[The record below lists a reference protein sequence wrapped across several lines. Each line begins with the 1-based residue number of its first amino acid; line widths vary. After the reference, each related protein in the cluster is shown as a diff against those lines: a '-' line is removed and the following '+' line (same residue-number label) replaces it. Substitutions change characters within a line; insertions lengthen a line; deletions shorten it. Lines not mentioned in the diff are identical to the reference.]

1 MARFKTTV
9 KRLGP
14 RLSYANVM
22 ATLAVFLGLG
32 GGAYAAV
39 SLPARSVDT
48 QHIKRQAVTR
58 SKLADR
64 AVDTH
69 QLARRAVTLKRLSR
83 GVRARLTRAGR
94 PGPQGPPGPAGALGS
109 AGAAGPSARRIN
121 FRADAT
127 ASPSPTTVLDVE
139 GFEIAA
145 ACVLDG
151 GNVRLDLTL
160 TSSEDAI
167 AQDMFS
173 VDQGT
178 DPGDPN
184 TQSFG
189 STGNIQIPLVAGV
202 GFATGPPPVTAPDYL
217 RAIATVIVSS
227 GSRTITL
234 NVASIADA
242 GAEQCS
248 VAGTAVSATTDG
260 SA

>member
-1 MARFKTTV
+1 MPRVKTTV
-9 KRLGP
+9 KRRGP

-39 SLPARSVDT
+39 SLPARSVEAK
-48 QHIKRQAVTR
+48 HIKRHAVTR
-58 SKLADR
+58 PKLAAR

-83 GVRARLTRAGR
+83 GVRARLNRVGR
-94 PGPQGPPGPAGALGS
+94 PGPQGPRGPAGP
-109 AGAAGPSARRIN
+109 AGPSARRIDY
-121 FRADAT
+121 RAAAT

-139 GFEIAA
+139 GFHLAA
-145 ACVLDG
+145 ACVLDA

-178 DPGDPN
+178 DPGDSN
-184 TQSFG
+184 TQTG
-189 STGNIQIPLVAGV
+189 TSTGNVQIPLSAGV
-202 GFATGPPPVTAPDYL
+202 PFAAGIPAVTAPSYL
-217 RAIATVIVSS
+217 RSIATVIVTSA
-227 GSRTITL
+227 SRTITL
-234 NVASIADA
+234 NVAAIADA
-242 GAEQCS
+242 DPQQCS
-248 VAGTAVSATTDG
+248 VAGTAVSATTG
-260 SA
+260 GGT

>member
-1 MARFKTTV
+1 MAQFKTTV
-9 KRLGP
+9 KRLAP

-83 GVRARLTRAGR
+83 GVRARLNRAGR
-94 PGPQGPPGPAGALGS
+94 PGPQGPAGAPGA

-184 TQSFG
+184 TQSFA
-189 STGNIQIPLVAGV
+189 STGNIQIPLAAGV
-202 GFATGPPPVTAPDYL
+202 GFPTGPPPVTAPDYL

-227 GSRTITL
+227 DSRTITL

>member
-83 GVRARLTRAGR
+83 GVRARLNRVGR
-94 PGPQGPPGPAGALGS
+94 PGPQGPPGPT
-109 AGAAGPSARRIN
+109 GAAGPSARRIN

-184 TQSFG
+184 TQSFA

-217 RAIATVIVSS
+217 RAIATVIVTSA
-227 GSRTITL
+227 SRTITL

>member
-1 MARFKTTV
+1 MPRYKTTV
-9 KRLGP
+9 RRRGP

-48 QHIKRQAVTR
+48 KHIKRHAVTR
-58 SKLADR
+58 PKLAAR

-83 GVRARLTRAGR
+83 GVRARLNRVGR
-94 PGPQGPPGPAGALGS
+94 PGPRGPAGP
-109 AGAAGPSARRIN
+109 AGPSARRVD
-121 FRADAT
+121 FRAAAT

-139 GFEIAA
+139 GFQLAA
-145 ACVLDG
+145 ACVLDA

-178 DPGDPN
+178 DPGDSS
-184 TQSFG
+184 TQTG
-189 STGNIQIPLVAGV
+189 TSTGNIQIPLSAGV
-202 GFATGPPPVTAPDYL
+202 PFAAGIPPVSAPNYL
-217 RAIATVIVSS
+217 RSIATVIVTSD
-227 GSRTITL
+227 SRTITL
-234 NVASIADA
+234 NVAAIADA
-242 GAEQCS
+242 DPQQCS
-248 VAGTAVSATTDG
+248 VAGTAISATTG
-260 SA
+260 GGT

>member
-1 MARFKTTV
+1 MPRFKTTV
-9 KRLGP
+9 RRRGP

-48 QHIKRQAVTR
+48 KHIKRHAVTR
-58 SKLADR
+58 PKLAAR

-83 GVRARLTRAGR
+83 GVRARLNRVGR
-94 PGPQGPPGPAGALGS
+94 PGPRGPAGP
-109 AGAAGPSARRIN
+109 AGPSARRVD
-121 FRADAT
+121 FRAAAT

-139 GFEIAA
+139 GFQLAA
-145 ACVLDG
+145 ACVLDA

-178 DPGDPN
+178 DPGDSS
-184 TQSFG
+184 TQTG
-189 STGNIQIPLVAGV
+189 TSTGNIQIPLSAGV
-202 GFATGPPPVTAPDYL
+202 PFAAGIPPVSAPNYL
-217 RAIATVIVSS
+217 RSIATVIVTSD
-227 GSRTITL
+227 SRTITL
-234 NVASIADA
+234 NVAAIADA
-242 GAEQCS
+242 DPQQCS
-248 VAGTAVSATTDG
+248 VAGTAISATTG
-260 SA
+260 GGT

>member
-83 GVRARLTRAGR
+83 GVRARLTRVGR
-94 PGPQGPPGPAGALGS
+94 PGLQGPPGP

-121 FRADAT
+121 FLTDAT

-139 GFEIAA
+139 GFQLAA

-184 TQSFG
+184 TQSFA
-189 STGNIQIPLVAGV
+189 STGNIQIPLVADV

-227 GSRTITL
+227 DSRTITL

-260 SA
+260 SS

>member
-9 KRLGP
+9 KRPGP

-83 GVRARLTRAGR
+83 GVRARLNRVGR
-94 PGPQGPPGPAGALGS
+94 PGPQGPAGAPGP

-178 DPGDPN
+178 DPGNPN
-184 TQSFG
+184 TQSFA
-189 STGNIQIPLVAGV
+189 STGNIQIPLDAGV
-202 GFATGPPPVTAPDYL
+202 GFATGPPPVTPPDYL
-217 RAIATVIVSS
+217 RAIATVIVTSD
-227 GSRTITL
+227 SRTITL

-242 GAEQCS
+242 GAEECS

>member
-48 QHIKRQAVTR
+48 QHIKRHAVTR
-58 SKLADR
+58 SKLAAR

-83 GVRARLTRAGR
+83 GVRARLNRAGR
-94 PGPQGPPGPAGALGS
+94 PGPQGPP
-109 AGAAGPSARRIN
+109 GPSARRIN

-127 ASPSPTTVLDVE
+127 ASPSPTTVLNVE
-139 GFEIAA
+139 GFQLAA
-145 ACVLDG
+145 ACVLNA
-151 GNVRLDLTL
+151 GNVQLDLTL
-160 TSSEDAI
+160 TSTEDAI

-178 DPGDPN
+178 NPGVPN
-184 TQSFG
+184 TQSFA
-189 STGNIQIPLVAGV
+189 STGNIQIPLVAGI
-202 GFATGPPPVTAPDYL
+202 GFTTGIPPVSAPNYL
-217 RAIATVIVSS
+217 RSIATVIVSS
-227 GSRTITL
+227 DSRTITL
-234 NVASIADA
+234 NVAAIADA
-242 GAEQCS
+242 DPQQCS
-248 VAGTAVSATTDG
+248 VAGTAVSATTVG

>member
-1 MARFKTTV
+1 MPRFKTTV
-9 KRLGP
+9 KRRGP

-48 QHIKRQAVTR
+48 KHIKRHAVTR
-58 SKLADR
+58 PKLAAR

-83 GVRARLTRAGR
+83 GVRARLNRVGR
-94 PGPQGPPGPAGALGS
+94 PGPQGPRGP
-109 AGAAGPSARRIN
+109 AGAAGPSARRLN
-121 FRADAT
+121 YRADAT
-127 ASPSPTTVLDVE
+127 ATPSRTTVLDVE
-139 GFEIAA
+139 GFAITA

-167 AQDMFS
+167 VQDMFS

-178 DPGDPN
+178 DPGDSN
-184 TQSFG
+184 TQTG
-189 STGNIQIPLVAGV
+189 TSTGNVQIPLSAGV
-202 GFATGPPPVTAPDYL
+202 AFPAGIPPVSAPNYL
-217 RAIATVIVSS
+217 RSIATVIVTS

-234 NVASIADA
+234 NVAAIADA
-242 GAEQCS
+242 DPQQCS
-248 VAGTAVSATTDG
+248 VAGTAVSAATDG
-260 SA
+260 GT